1 MELHFRRRDGGTVR
15 PNLVERVEI
24 GTHLDTVALEE
35 GLHPPDLVRAID
47 PSVET
52 HHRMG
57 GATKLTG
64 QPVGDSWRT
73 LHFEFHQHDT
83 RAAELLLGSKEV
95 AGVGP
100 ERGSIHRDD
109 DRASRAIEAR
119 DPLAALPV
127 VGDILTIV
135 CICAGEDESPQSLAL
150 HHLAER
156 GYSFYDLSHYI

>member
-1 MELHFRRRDGGTVR
+1 MELHLSCRDGGAVR

-24 GTHLDTVALEE
+24 GTHLDIVALEE
-35 GLHPPDLVRAID
+35 GLHSLHLVRAID

-57 GATKLTG
+57 GPTELFG
-64 QPVGDSWRT
+64 QPVGDRRRA
-73 LHFEFHQHDT
+73 LHLEFHQHDT

-109 DRASRAIEAR
+109 DRAGRTIEA
-119 DPLAALPV
+119 
-127 VGDILTIV
+127 
-135 CICAGEDESPQSLAL
+135 
-150 HHLAER
+150 
-156 GYSFYDLSHYI
+156 